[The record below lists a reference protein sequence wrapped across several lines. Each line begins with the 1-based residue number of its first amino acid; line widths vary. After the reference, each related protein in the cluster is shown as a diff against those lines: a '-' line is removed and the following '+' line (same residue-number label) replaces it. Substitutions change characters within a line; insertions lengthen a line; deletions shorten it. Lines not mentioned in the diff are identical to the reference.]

1 MRPVLR
7 APVARSRLPLR
18 PITPTVSN
26 SVAGCQRRRYA
37 VTSPGAPRFQVFNR
51 RTKWLQKE
59 RAGANAEE
67 GRQADYLKDEVA
79 MRLADRLL
87 VSTRSVSTIPSPGPK
102 EKLLTNALVTRTLT
116 GTFPKF
122 STSAPTRAI

>member
-1 MRPVLR
+1 MRSI
-7 APVARSRLPLR
+7 APIISSPYLARH
-18 PITPTVSN
+18 
-26 SVAGCQRRRYA
+26 QRRNYA

-87 VSTRSVSTIPSPGPK
+87 VSSSANPGLGCQNASLTR
-102 EKLLTNALVTRTLT
+102 E
-116 GTFPKF
+116 
-122 STSAPTRAI
+122 